1 MFHPIDDRF
10 EYFFLRDTSEQF
22 PEIVDLHQS
31 FNVFKRILEEVWGSS
46 DLGEI
51 VPHERVDGCDKI
63 TAGLILNFTLSS
75 LTVLSSCCPSPSW
88 TAWCARVCSTA
99 PCSNWPA
106 ARTTQPQPHRGL
118 ANFHRQM
125 LPTIPTLPTWC

>member
-1 MFHPIDDRF
+1 MTALNISSSGTPP
-10 EYFFLRDTSEQF
+10 QF

-63 TAGLILNFTLSS
+63 TAAVADRIGIHDD
-75 LTVLSSCCPSPSW
+75 LTSHRLRASDSWKAEGARPETSP
-88 TAWCARVCSTA
+88 A
-99 PCSNWPA
+99 PEF
-106 ARTTQPQPHRGL
+106 PQRYP
-118 ANFHRQM
+118 
-125 LPTIPTLPTWC
+125 